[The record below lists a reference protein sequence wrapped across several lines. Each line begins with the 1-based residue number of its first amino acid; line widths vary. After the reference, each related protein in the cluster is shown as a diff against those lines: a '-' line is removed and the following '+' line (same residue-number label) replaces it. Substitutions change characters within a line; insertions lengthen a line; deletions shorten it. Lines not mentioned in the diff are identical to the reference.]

1 MRTVYMDHSA
11 TTPIKPEVLEK
22 MTQTLR
28 DLYGNPSS
36 IYEVGQRAKVCME
49 EARGHLASLIGADP
63 SEIYFTSSGT
73 EADNWA
79 VHIAKR
85 QSPEST
91 SSRLPLSIM
100 PSCIPWEQPRKKAMM

>member
-63 SEIYFTSSGT
+63 SESISLLRGRRRTTGRFTLQ
-73 EADNWA
+73 
-79 VHIAKR
+79 KR